1 MRNIPEEK
9 IPWKHNFLIIREI
22 TRKNYQLME
31 KQKIWTLG
39 KSEDKDS
46 SADTIT
52 TEVTVKICN
61 LCETQLS
68 TEHHLYK

>member
-1 MRNIPEEK
+1 
-9 IPWKHNFLIIREI
+9 
-22 TRKNYQLME
+22 ME